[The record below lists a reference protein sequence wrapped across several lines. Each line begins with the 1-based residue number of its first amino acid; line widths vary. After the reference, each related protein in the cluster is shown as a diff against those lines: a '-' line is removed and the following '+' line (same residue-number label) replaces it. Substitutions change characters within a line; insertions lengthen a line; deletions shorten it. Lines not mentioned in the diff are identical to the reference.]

1 MLERRPQRG
10 RRGDYKRYQGKRRP
24 DKKEMKTEERRLH
37 FGIENT
43 SRLHP
48 ENLLD
53 QELQTSDKLNAL
65 PLASMVLQYQMTVQ
79 RQVLLFNELKGRGKK
94 GLWCSIKGKIWII
107 LKQCDSK
114 EPT

>member
-1 MLERRPQRG
+1 MSYRQQNLFLPVCIGKGNENRREG
-10 RRGDYKRYQGKRRP
+10 C
-24 DKKEMKTEERRLH
+24 H
-37 FGIENT
+37 ISFGIENT

-79 RQVLLFNELKGRGKK
+79 RQVLLFNVN
-94 GLWCSIKGKIWII
+94 
-107 LKQCDSK
+107 
-114 EPT
+114 